1 MIEKLTP
8 KTPIDIERLGG
19 KGCGLVRLLKAGFRV
34 PDVWCITTS
43 WNGEIASLRDP
54 IEALVSSNRE
64 PCAYAIRSSA
74 TAEDLQDAS
83 FAGVYTTTLG
93 AQSSSEILSAVEQ
106 CLDSLQS
113 SHARAY
119 RESRGISHD
128 VRMAI
133 LIQRLIEPEIAGVTL
148 TANPQRAFANE
159 WVIDAAYGLG
169 EGVVSGRVDPD
180 HLVVERDTGEIR
192 EQRIG
197 AKQVALMARPGSD
210 LAEVPVAS
218 VDRERLCLTTT
229 HLDELFRMAREIGEK
244 ISPRMDLEWAIAGGE
259 LYLLQARPIT
269 GLPSATPEDI
279 WSRKFGDEYMADYAT
294 PSGYTFLVRWIREY
308 SFTQT
313 ARELGREDMLAMEP
327 LRRFKGYVYL
337 SGRYTLAGLRSLPVD
352 SRVDAMRNWFPP
364 SIEAQAGNEHFSI
377 RELLANI
384 LRPFR
389 DPRGGMKKNLAA
401 LERHAERVMSELGT
415 CLDEDLTTLCDSELS
430 EKLER
435 LDEIGLDHFRVI
447 RWGMG
452 QYAPMF
458 HAVLESTLQNW
469 IGEGADELY
478 QQLVSGLPETRTAE
492 INREL
497 WQLGIEVRS
506 EPALRRA
513 VLENRPLDEL
523 RVEHSNSP
531 FLTSLDDFI
540 ARHGHRSTTR
550 DVAEPRWRETPDLVL
565 ALVRA
570 QVASDTPAPD
580 PKQLEAGSIRRR
592 LEATAEVESRLG
604 TGIRAAIR
612 RPILRWLCK
621 WTQLFTVYRENQ
633 RYYLD
638 MILANQRILIFEFG
652 RRLETARVLDEPWD
666 AFLLEADE
674 LRACFASQLPSD
686 SLRETIDERRRHYHR
701 WKDRIPA
708 TYLYDD
714 VETEGEVVEGDNA
727 LDARSIDPNQG
738 LGAARGVV
746 TARLRV
752 LADVLQLD
760 QVEAGDILVAENID
774 PGWTSVFP
782 LLGGLVT
789 ETGGI
794 LSHGALLAREYGIPA
809 VMGVRDATKRFETGM
824 VVTLDGST
832 GQVEILDGETSC

>member
-1 MIEKLTP
+1 MIEKLSP
-8 KTPIDIERLGG
+8 ETPIDIERLGG

-34 PDVWCITTS
+34 PDVWCISTN

-54 IEALVSSNRE
+54 IEALLSSRQE

-93 AQSSSEILSAVEQ
+93 ARSSSEILSAVEQ
-106 CLDSLQS
+106 CRASLQS

-197 AKQVALMARPGSD
+197 SKQVALMARPGSD

-218 VDRERLCLTTT
+218 ADRERLCLTTT
-229 HLDELFRMAREIGEK
+229 HLEALFRMAREIDEG
-244 ISPRMDLEWAIAGGE
+244 ISSRMDLEWAFAGDE

-279 WSRKFGDEYMADYAT
+279 WSRKFGDEYMADYST

-337 SGRYTLAGLRSLPVD
+337 SGRYTLAGLRSLPVN

-364 SIEAQAGNEHFSI
+364 SIEAQAGNEPFSF

-401 LERHAERVMSELGT
+401 LDRHAERVMSALGT
-415 CLDEDLTTLCDSELS
+415 CLDEDLTTLSDSELG

-458 HAVLESTLQNW
+458 HAALESTLQRW

-478 QQLVSGLPETRTAE
+478 QHLVSGLPETRTAE

-497 WQLGIEVRS
+497 WQLGITART
-506 EPALRRA
+506 EPTLRRD
-513 VLENRPLDEL
+513 VLANRPLDEL
-523 RVEHSNSP
+523 RAEHSQSP
-531 FLTSLDDFI
+531 FLASLDGFI

-550 DVAEPRWRETPDLVL
+550 DVAEPRWRETPELVL

-570 QVASDTPAPD
+570 QIASDTPAPD
-580 PKQLEAGSIRRR
+580 PKHREAASIRRR
-592 LEATAEVESRLG
+592 LEAVAEAESQLG
-604 TGIRAAIR
+604 TGILAAIR
-612 RPILRWLCK
+612 RRILRWLCK

-638 MILANQRILIFEFG
+638 MILANQRTLIFEFG
-652 RRLETARVLDEPWD
+652 RRLEKARVLDEPWD

-674 LRACFASQLPSD
+674 LRACFASQVPSD

-727 LDARSIDPNQG
+727 LAGRSIDPNQG

-752 LADVLQLD
+752 LADVRQLD
-760 QVEAGDILVAENID
+760 QVEVGEVLVAENID

-832 GQVEILDGETSC
+832 GRVEILDGEASC